1 MSNRDGKYQPG
12 SLQKLPIAYQM
23 TLVSDQANPVGVK
36 FYHTDDT
43 RGYVYWTDPAERF
56 IYRVSFDDSNLE
68 TIVSDVRS
76 DSLAIDWIS
85 GNLYWRTIQTCQFHS
100 IIVKT

>member
-1 MSNRDGKYQPG
+1 M
-12 SLQKLPIAYQM
+12 
-23 TLVSDQANPVGVK
+23 GVE

-43 RGYVYWTDPAERF
+43 SGYVYWSDPAESFF
-56 IYRVSFDDSNLE
+56 IHRVSFDSSNLE

-85 GNLYWRTIQTCQFHS
+85 GNFYWS
-100 IIVKT
+100 EL